1 MKKKRKKFLAL
12 LSALL
17 CVLLIAFSG
26 CTPVEQLQ
34 SDFQIVTSFYP
45 MYLFTRNLTEGI
57 SGVTVLNMTAQNA
70 GCLHDYQLLS
80 KDMKALGAADAFVIN
95 GAGMEGFL
103 DKVIEQLP
111 DLPVVTASEGIAI
124 LCEEGE
130 HDHEADEAHGHAG
143 HEHEENAHVWL
154 AVPNAIQEV
163 NNIARGLQQLLPG
176 YADTIEGNR
185 ASYVKRL
192 EALDTELMKT
202 LAPVKGA
209 EIISFHEAYDYFA
222 QRYGLV
228 IAGAIETHD
237 GGEPGTKEL
246 IETVELIRSQGIR
259 AIFIEPDYQGSS
271 AGILSRETGAKLCT
285 LNPVTQGADNLTAY
299 EDIMRENAKIIL
311 EAVENG
317 G

>member
-1 MKKKRKKFLAL
+1 MNNSKKHLAL
-12 LSALL
+12 LSVLL
-17 CVLLIAFSG
+17 CLLLIAFSG
-26 CTPVEQLQ
+26 CTPVEHLQ
-34 SDFQIVTSFYP
+34 SDYQIVTSFYP

-57 SGVTVLNMTAQNA
+57 SGVTVVNMTAQNA

-103 DKVIEQLP
+103 EKVIEQLP
-111 DLPVVTASEGIAI
+111 SLPVITASEGIEI
-124 LCEEGE
+124 LCENAE
-130 HDHEADEAHGHAG
+130 HEHEEEQAHGHAG

-154 AVPNAIQEV
+154 SVPNAIAEV
-163 NNIARGLQQLLPG
+163 NNIAAGLKKLLPG
-176 YADTIEGNR
+176 NEAQIERNR
-185 ASYVKRL
+185 SAYEKRL
-192 EALDTELMKT
+192 LSLDAELAQM
-202 LAPVKGA
+202 LAPIRGA

-246 IETVELIRSQGIR
+246 IETVERIRSHGIR
-259 AIFIEPDYQGSS
+259 AIFIEPNYQGSS

-285 LNPVTQGADNLTAY
+285 LNPVTQGEDSLTAY
-299 EDIMRENAKIIL
+299 EGIMRQNAKTIV
-311 EAVENG
+311 EAEKNG
-317 G
+317 D

>member
-1 MKKKRKKFLAL
+1 MNKGKKILAR

-17 CVLLIAFSG
+17 CILAIALSG
-26 CTPVEQLQ
+26 CTPAGQVQGGY
-34 SDFQIVTSFYP
+34 QIVTSFYP

-57 SGVTVLNMTAQNA
+57 SGVTVVNMTAQNV

-103 DKVIEQLP
+103 EKVIEQVP
-111 DLPVVTASEGIAI
+111 SLPVITASDGIEI
-124 LCEEGE
+124 LCENEE
-130 HDHEADEAHGHAG
+130 HEHEAEEAHGHAG

-154 AVPNAIQEV
+154 SVPNAVEEV
-163 NNIARGLQQLLPG
+163 NNIAAGLKKLLPKDQ
-176 YADTIEGNR
+176 AQIEQNR
-185 ASYVKRL
+185 SAYVKRL
-192 EALDTELMKT
+192 VSLDAELAQT
-202 LAPVKGA
+202 LAPIRGA

-222 QRYGLV
+222 RRYGLV

-246 IETVELIRSQGIR
+246 IETVELIRSHGIR

-271 AGILSRETGAKLCT
+271 AGVLSRETGAKLCL
-285 LNPVTQGADNLTAY
+285 LNPVTQGTDSLTAY
-299 EDIMRENAKIIL
+299 EDIMRQNAKTIV
-311 EAVENG
+311 EAVEDG
-317 G
+317 D